1 MSASRDGAA
10 PRGRLPILFIMATV
24 TIDSMGI
31 GLILPVLPDLILEI
45 EGGTLAGAA
54 LWGGV
59 LATSFAVMQFLCGPL
74 LGALSDR
81 FGRRPVLLVSLG
93 VMALDYLVMAVAGTI
108 WLLLA
113 ARIVGG
119 ITAATQAT
127 ATAFLSD
134 ISAPQEKAARFGLVG
149 ASFGLGFVLG
159 PLFGGLLGEMGTR
172 APFYAA
178 AALSGLNLLL
188 GLAVLPETVTAATR
202 RPFRWGAAN
211 PLGAVRRIGRL
222 AGAWR
227 LMTVFFLNQVAFYVY
242 PATWAYFTQAR
253 FGWEPGLTGVS
264 LGVFGLSIAAVQG
277 GLIRVVQ
284 PRLGERRMVGAGLA
298 LSVGAFTALAL
309 VPSGA
314 VVMALIPIAALGAIA
329 PPALKSIMAQVAR
342 ADEQG
347 TLQGV
352 LTSVNAVAVILAP
365 LLMTSTFAAFT
376 HPAAPVA
383 FPGAAFL
390 LAALLVAAALA
401 VFARRAPAVA

>member
-1 MSASRDGAA
+1 MSAPPGPTP
-10 PRGRLPILFIMATV
+10 PRRRLPILFIMLTV

-45 EGGTLAGAA
+45 EGGTLAAAA

-59 LATSFAVMQFLCGPL
+59 LSTSFAVMQFLCGPL

-81 FGRRPVLLVSLG
+81 YGRRPVLLVSVG
-93 VMALDYLVMAVAGTI
+93 VMAVDYLVMAVAGTI

-127 ATAFLSD
+127 ANAFLAD
-134 ISAPQEKAARFGLVG
+134 ISAPHEKAARFGLVG

-178 AALSGLNLLL
+178 AALSALNLSL
-188 GLAVLPETVTAATR
+188 GLAVLPETVTEATR
-202 RPFRWGAAN
+202 RPFRLAAAN

-222 AGAWR
+222 AGAR
-227 LMTVFFLNQVAFYVY
+227 TLLTVFFLYQLAFYVY

-253 FGWEPGLTGVS
+253 FGWDPGLIGIS
-264 LGVFGLSIAAVQG
+264 LGVFGVSMAAVQG
-277 GLIRVVQ
+277 GLIRLIQ
-284 PRLGERRMVGAGLA
+284 PRLGERRMVAAGLT
-298 LSVGAFTALAL
+298 LSICAFTTLAFL
-309 VPSGA
+309 TSGA
-314 VVMALIPIAALGAIA
+314 LVMALIPIAALGAIA
-329 PPALKSIMAQVAR
+329 PPALQSIMSQAAG

-376 HPAAPVA
+376 HPAAPVT

-390 LAALLVAAALA
+390 LAALLVGVALG
-401 VFARRAPAVA
+401 VFARRVPAVA